1 MWHRFRAA
9 CDAVFARRK
18 ESAHA
23 ADAERREHQ
32 AAKDAIA
39 ARLETAAQSPIDPG
53 AAARLLREA
62 ATEWHSAGQVP
73 RAAEAKVDKRYQAA
87 VAAVQHQ
94 AEHARRAAGMAQA
107 SAMRDKLRLC
117 QQLETS
123 LADPDAEQ
131 LAPAQWDARW
141 ADLPPLQGDYE
152 RILSTRFTAARDAL
166 SGERAGY
173 ARALEQNRATLLQ
186 EILRLE
192 IAAGIDSGSEFARD
206 RLKLQ
211 VEVLQSSLKSGQ
223 KPMSQAA
230 QFQQLCAM
238 AALVDARTAS
248 RIEQLFTRIGKES
261 R

>member
-1 MWHRFRAA
+1 
-9 CDAVFARRK
+9 V
-18 ESAHA
+18 
-23 ADAERREHQ
+23 HQ
-32 AAKDAIA
+32 AAKDAIS
-39 ARLETAAQSPIDPG
+39 ARLESAAQSPIDPG

-117 QQLETS
+117 QQLEAS
-123 LADPDAEQ
+123 LADPDTSQ
-131 LAPAQWDARW
+131 LAAPEWRARW
-141 ADLPPLQGDYE
+141 AALPPLQSDYE
-152 RILSTRFTAARDAL
+152 GILAARFTAANDAL
-166 SGERAGY
+166 DGDRAGY
-173 ARALEQNRATLLQ
+173 ARLLERNRPTLLQ
-186 EILRLE
+186 EVLRLE

-223 KPMSQAA
+223 KPLTQAA

-238 AALVDARTAS
+238 PALVDPRTAS

-261 R
+261 K